1 MNNLPAPLTP
11 AEAKVVWDRMDHP
24 SARRVATALTQSGR
38 PVHFSTVARWKLQGW
53 RSVEHGPHPL
63 EMARRAID
71 VALPLLTGDATMT
84 ASDFARGHP
93 AAKELMKA
101 SPQELLSFAMH
112 EAATVQIVVASELCR
127 HAKEL
132 ISSRPGEV
140 AVLLK
145 ALAATHRALNNVP
158 VEVHDLIR
166 AQDEARGA
174 APPPKGDRAR
184 ASDNR

>member
-1 MNNLPAPLTP
+1 MNLPSPVTP

-38 PVHFSTVARWKLQGW
+38 PVHFSTVARWKAEGW

-71 VALPLLTGDATMT
+71 VALPVLTGDATMT
-84 ASDFARGHP
+84 ASDFVKANP
-93 AAKELMKA
+93 AAKKLMKA
-101 SPQELLSFAMH
+101 PPEQVLRMAMH

-127 HAKEL
+127 HPEL
-132 ISSRPGEV
+132 ISSRPSEV

-145 ALAATHRALNNVP
+145 ALAATYRALNNIP
-158 VEVHDLIR
+158 VQVLDLIR
-166 AQDEARGA
+166 AQDEARVA
-174 APPPKGDRAR
+174 AASKG
-184 ASDNR
+184 